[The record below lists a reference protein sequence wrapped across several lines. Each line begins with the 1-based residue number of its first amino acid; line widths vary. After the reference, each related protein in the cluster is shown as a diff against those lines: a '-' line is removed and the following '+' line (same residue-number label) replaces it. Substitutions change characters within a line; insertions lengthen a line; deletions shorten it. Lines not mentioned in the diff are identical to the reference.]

1 MNSQATL
8 TLTISLLP
16 TFAWNLSITL
26 EYSVL
31 PELTG
36 TTTRLSESFIADHS
50 DGGSK
55 VESAQDRN
63 HNDHFYLHVT
73 WQDYSWCLDAKISLK
88 LQLYERQNKIYSWFI
103 YPIICMM
110 LQFPDLVGEKVFF
123 LSRHHCICS
132 ELSTCIYFFMCLCEE
147 KNYAVYKLS
156 IREINVLHLFQIKH
170 RCSELFEL
178 MY

>member
-31 PELTG
+31 PESTG
-36 TTTRLSESFIADHS
+36 TTTRLSESFIVDHP

-55 VESAQDRN
+55 VESAQDRK
-63 HNDHFYLHVT
+63 HTDHFYLHVT

-88 LQLYERQNKIYSWFI
+88 LQLYVRQNKIYSWFI
-103 YPIICMM
+103 YPIIWC
-110 LQFPDLVGEKVFF
+110 F
-123 LSRHHCICS
+123 
-132 ELSTCIYFFMCLCEE
+132 
-147 KNYAVYKLS
+147 N
-156 IREINVLHLFQIKH
+156 FQIKLVKN
-170 RCSELFEL
+170 CSIYQDTIVYVNLHIFFHVFIVRKKTMLYINFQSEKL
-178 MY
+178 MYFIYFK

>member
-1 MNSQATL
+1 MNSQSTL

-31 PELTG
+31 PESTG
-36 TTTRLSESFIADHS
+36 TTTRLSESFIVDHP

-55 VESAQDRN
+55 VESAQDRK
-63 HNDHFYLHVT
+63 HTDHFYLHVT
-73 WQDYSWCLDAKISLK
+73 WQNYSWCLDAKISLK
-88 LQLYERQNKIYSWFI
+88 LQLYVRQNKIYSWFI
-103 YPIICMM
+103 YPIIWCFNF
-110 LQFPDLVGEKVFF
+110 QIKLVKN
-123 LSRHHCICS
+123 CS
-132 ELSTCIYFFMCLCEE
+132 IYQDTIVYAQNYQLTYIFSCVYCEE

-156 IREINVLHLFQIKH
+156 IREINVLYLFQIKH